1 MIKINENLFNRIDKK
16 DIYPNIFIKNKEI
29 KMRNRDFTT
38 NSMDASPFEFSFS
51 LEQNSNK
58 IFNNKIY
65 SRNLIPIDFNKN
77 MYNSK
82 LLKKYKQLFNRR
94 NNDNIKNKLFNR
106 ISSMNNESMENSNN
120 KEKKINTSLIK
131 SFNKIKDKKDKNNN
145 FLIIHKKIFVLGRA
159 LKNKASNINLKNKR
173 TKETNSLIISDKAK
187 RYKTVFIKCN
197 MDKIKLKE
205 KSQESVQKFELF
217 SSKYSNK
224 LEESKGTQ
232 TPRKLFTNDE
242 IKKIEFLNNTF
253 NDKYVNTDNSYKK
266 NSLSVL
272 LPKFIQMP
280 NIENV
285 KNFKK
290 IYKPTFYCQKNDVK
304 NKINLMLNKNKNNP
318 FNKTILWNSHKV
330 YKNRHKINVKNSLL
344 NQINEK
350 SNSKI
355 NRIKY
360 ISVNLNNLT
369 KIPNRLIQVD
379 KYGNQIKQFISH
391 KDKKRFLS
399 QSDSFHFLKK
409 IKIKK

>member
-131 SFNKIKDKKDKNNN
+131 SFNKIKDKKDINNN

-266 NSLSVL
+266 ILYL
-272 LPKFIQMP
+272 FYYP
-280 NIENV
+280 NL
-285 KNFKK
+285 
-290 IYKPTFYCQKNDVK
+290 YKCQ
-304 NKINLMLNKNKNNP
+304 
-318 FNKTILWNSHKV
+318 ILKM
-330 YKNRHKINVKNSLL
+330 
-344 NQINEK
+344 
-350 SNSKI
+350 
-355 NRIKY
+355 
-360 ISVNLNNLT
+360 
-369 KIPNRLIQVD
+369 
-379 KYGNQIKQFISH
+379 
-391 KDKKRFLS
+391 
-399 QSDSFHFLKK
+399 
-409 IKIKK
+409 